1 MKIHGAQRQ
10 EEERNLGTSETCLR
24 TSHLDCESRFY
35 VCVCVYQFILTHSF
49 SPHNKVF
56 PDMFLTM
63 YSSSQ
68 WEETSLIFTF
78 DIKLRLL

>member
-1 MKIHGAQRQ
+1 MELKDRKK
-10 EEERNLGTSETCLR
+10 NETWEQVKLVWG
-24 TSHLDCESRFY
+24 HLILIVKADF
-35 VCVCVYQFILTHSF
+35 VCVCVHQSILTHSF

-68 WEETSLIFTF
+68 WDETSLIFTF
-78 DIKLRLL
+78 DIKLRFL